1 MAYRSAEMLVADEL
15 AAVKA
20 PMAYRSAETLTDDA
34 AAMGIAANVT
44 RCVTTEADEDVETL
58 NEASLM
64 TLPDA
69 LSVDA
74 LAQVNAAKA

>member
-1 MAYRSAEMLVADEL
+1 
-15 AAVKA
+15 
-20 PMAYRSAETLTDDA
+20 
-34 AAMGIAANVT
+34 MGIAANVT
-44 RCVTTEADEDVETL
+44 RCVTTEADEDAETL
-58 NEASLM
+58 NEASLI